1 MALPG
6 LLLRVASA
14 SAAPPDTTYRLAFAD
29 EFNGTTLDTSKWSA
43 ASPGWT
49 MPNSASTASAAQVSL
64 ANGQLTLNAT
74 RTSSTAFSSGSI
86 SSYQKYNFAGGYVE
100 SRIQLPS
107 TPGSWP
113 AFWGLYTGWPPE
125 ADIMEYPL
133 TTNGSSGLANNQYNT
148 NYHYTNT
155 SGAAAAGAGVVTAAS
170 NLAGTWHTFGM
181 SWTAGASM
189 TFYLDGA
196 NVRSYTG
203 SSVAQMVNMYMI
215 LDYAVGGWPGT
226 PTTAQWPV
234 GLNDQT
240 KVDWVRVW
248 QKNPNN
254 DAPSNWTVN
263 GGGSFTTSGNW
274 SLGTPAYGNQTAV
287 FGRVGTAATAAITMD
302 AWTVLGGINFNGG
315 GDGTT
320 AYTLGTSTNAIQLA
334 STSTAGATVQ
344 ASSNSTTAQTINA
357 NIELWSN
364 TTFRNDMT
372 GRQPLNFGG
381 VLGGSGN
388 LTVVGAGP
396 VEFSNNN
403 TYTGDTSIGTPTTP
417 AR

>member
-1 MALPG
+1 
-6 LLLRVASA
+6 
-14 SAAPPDTTYRLAFAD
+14 
-29 EFNGTTLDTSKWSA
+29 
-43 ASPGWT
+43 
-49 MPNSASTASAAQVSL
+49 
-64 ANGQLTLNAT
+64 
-74 RTSSTAFSSGSI
+74 
-86 SSYQKYNFAGGYVE
+86 
-100 SRIQLPS
+100 
-107 TPGSWP
+107 
-113 AFWGLYTGWPPE
+113 
-125 ADIMEYPL
+125 
-133 TTNGSSGLANNQYNT
+133 
-148 NYHYTNT
+148 
-155 SGAAAAGAGVVTAAS
+155 
-170 NLAGTWHTFGM
+170 
-181 SWTAGASM
+181 M
-189 TFYLDGA
+189 TFYLDGV

-417 AR
+417 AATALITRSRTVRLDRHRLPRHAGQRQRCPRPDPGQPQRAQHDPIRWPRPQHHRQRDPGDRKPQRK